1 MNENEMKKEINGEKK
16 EVAINQNQRKA
27 NYGMEGLHPFW
38 SFFNDCFSDND
49 TADVMKTDITDEGGD
64 YRLEVEVPG
73 VDKKDVKISLDKG
86 YLSITA
92 RVNSSENQGH
102 GKNIHRERYYGSF
115 RRSFYVGNSIEK
127 DNISASMNN
136 GILVVKVNKPKEK
149 ADDEKFIQIQ

>member
-1 MNENEMKKEINGEKK
+1 MNENEMKKEVNGEKK
-16 EVAINQNQRKA
+16 EMVNNQRKN

-64 YRLEVEVPG
+64 YKLEVEVPG

-92 RVNSSENQGH
+92 RVNSSETQGH
-102 GKNIHRERYYGSF
+102 GKSIHRERYYGSF

-127 DNISASMNN
+127 ENISASMEN

-149 ADDEKFIQIQ
+149 AEDEKFIQIQ